1 MIAGAVLCTAIVSA
15 PTALFAVEARV
26 TQLRITGT
34 RIWVALEVRDLL
46 RDNFL
51 ELLRDG
57 RAVFLQLETDLWEDR
72 RVLDRVVVAAPPA
85 TWRIDQ
91 EQNGNG
97 INLQDQYG
105 ESIRQADLRQP
116 LSLRL
121 DLGPATRVE
130 DESTYYVHA
139 TLTAATVD
147 ERDIE
152 QAGNTLF
159 GDEQTTRGLAG
170 LGRFVFRT
178 LLRMG
183 KYFESATAETTSRRL
198 SGKDIRS
205 GAF

>member
-1 MIAGAVLCTAIVSA
+1 MIAAAALCTAIVSA
-15 PTALFAVEARV
+15 PAPLLAVEARV

-34 RIWVALEVRDLL
+34 RLWVALEVRDLL

-51 ELLRDG
+51 KLLREG

-72 RVLDRVVVAAPPA
+72 RVLDRVVFAAPPA

-91 EQNGNG
+91 DNNNG
-97 INLQDQYG
+97 ITLQDQSG
-105 ESIRQADLRQP
+105 EAIRQTDLRQP

-121 DLGPATRVE
+121 DLGPATRV
-130 DESTYYVHA
+130 DDASTYYIHA

-198 SGKDIRS
+198 SGKEIRS